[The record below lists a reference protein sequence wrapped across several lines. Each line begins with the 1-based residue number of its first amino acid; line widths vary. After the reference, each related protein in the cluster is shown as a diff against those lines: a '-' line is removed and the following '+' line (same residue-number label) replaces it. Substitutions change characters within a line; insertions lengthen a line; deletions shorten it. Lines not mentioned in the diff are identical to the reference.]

1 MAEFQR
7 FRVAQGRH
15 GGGTAMF
22 GAFRKPFRE
31 VPTQVARP
39 SPVLGDLGRSRTGP
53 AASGAAEGPRGPHGG
68 LVTRRRASCG
78 LSWVSCG
85 SLTVHGLRSAFSDL
99 RPAGPVGGLDGDH
112 RLYPITK
119 LGGRCRKFWVG
130 CLPSFSDTVH
140 PGAYMEKPR
149 RHCRGLVSSMVRR
162 PSSFLGP
169 PSRSRRAPS
178 QPRSS

>member
-22 GAFRKPFRE
+22 GAFRE

-53 AASGAAEGPRGPHGG
+53 AAFRGGGGPKGATRRACDPQKGLLWPLMGLLRFPHGPRPAVG
-68 LVTRRRASCG
+68 LQRSPARGARGWSRRRPPAI
-78 LSWVSCG
+78 
-85 SLTVHGLRSAFSDL
+85 SDNK
-99 RPAGPVGGLDGDH
+99 
-112 RLYPITK
+112 T
-119 LGGRCRKFWVG
+119 GGRCRKFWVG